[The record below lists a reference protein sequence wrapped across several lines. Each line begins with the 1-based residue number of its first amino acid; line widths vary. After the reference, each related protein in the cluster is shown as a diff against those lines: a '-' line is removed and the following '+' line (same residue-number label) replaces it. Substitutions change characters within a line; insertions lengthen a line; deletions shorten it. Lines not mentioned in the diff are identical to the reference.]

1 MVPASKRKR
10 WLRMTDFI
18 ANDNE
23 DRWGADR
30 VQFFAETERRGCEN
44 QSDRWPV
51 AKEHPDPVVAYSQ
64 RTTAAERFG
73 RSILIIA
80 VLSALSWAAV
90 TLIVIA
96 ALSAL

>member
-10 WLRMTDFI
+10 WLHMTDFI

-64 RTTAAERFG
+64 RTTATER